1 MDDIQLMEQSIINL
15 INNNLSRNIID
26 IIKLDVSGSSRYYYR
41 VQTEDKSYIATYSK
55 NVEENNA
62 FLTFSKHFKSK
73 GLPVP
78 EIYAVSDDKRC
89 YIQSDLGDV
98 SLFDYVKKC
107 LKTKSYDETTIELY
121 KKVIDNLVNF
131 QIKGNEDID
140 YSAAFPTPSFNK
152 ESIIDDLNYFKYY
165 FLKSNEE
172 IVFNETRLN
181 IDFQKLADYAME
193 APSNFFMYRDFQ
205 SRNIMIKD
213 NTPFFIDYQGGRK
226 GPLQYDLVS
235 LLYQVKAQIP
245 NELRNELLSYYKN
258 KLSNFLNIENIC
270 FDKYYN
276 TFVLIRLLQVLG
288 AYGFRGLIQKK
299 SHFLESIP
307 YALKEL
313 MNLKT
318 ITPTL
323 NVLKLNELSSVIEQM
338 EILLNKYK
346 VIENDK
352 LTVTINS
359 FSYKNGGIPIDLTGN
374 GGGFVFDCRALP
386 NPGRY
391 EEYKKMTGQDVEV
404 QDFLNRKQEVQNF
417 FALSNN
423 IIIQA
428 IDNYLERN
436 FKNLSVSFGCTGG
449 QHRSVYFAQK
459 TAELLHEKYPQI
471 KVVLNHIVQQ
481 KNYIYVQE

>member
-1 MDDIQLMEQSIINL
+1 M
-15 INNNLSRNIID
+15 
-26 IIKLDVSGSSRYYYR
+26 
-41 VQTEDKSYIATYSK
+41 
-55 NVEENNA
+55 
-62 FLTFSKHFKSK
+62 
-73 GLPVP
+73 
-78 EIYAVSDDKRC
+78 
-89 YIQSDLGDV
+89 
-98 SLFDYVKKC
+98 
-107 LKTKSYDETTIELY
+107 
-121 KKVIDNLVNF
+121 
-131 QIKGNEDID
+131 
-140 YSAAFPTPSFNK
+140 
-152 ESIIDDLNYFKYY
+152 
-165 FLKSNEE
+165 
-172 IVFNETRLN
+172 
-181 IDFQKLADYAME
+181 
-193 APSNFFMYRDFQ
+193 
-205 SRNIMIKD
+205 
-213 NTPFFIDYQGGRK
+213 
-226 GPLQYDLVS
+226 
-235 LLYQVKAQIP
+235 
-245 NELRNELLSYYKN
+245 LSYYKN

-313 MNLKT
+313 INLKT
-318 ITPTL
+318 ITSTL

-404 QDFLNRKQEVQNF
+404 QDFLNRKQEVHNF